1 MTADA
6 RVRWAWGSVVLI
18 SALLVGATAC
28 GEETASRSAPRGV
41 DGRSGPATA
50 PESPDAATCPP
61 SGLRITADEPDAAMG
76 LRAMTLTMSNCGEST
91 RTVSGYPDIRV
102 VGADG
107 TRLDVAVEPGAAS
120 ITRADPSFQAPPQ
133 PVTLPPGARAIA
145 GVVWRNTVTDGNGPA
160 ANGRYL
166 DVTPLTDQ
174 PAQHVQVPG
183 GLDVGNTGRVGT
195 APWCPAD

>member
-1 MTADA
+1 M
-6 RVRWAWGSVVLI
+6 LI

-28 GEETASRSAPRGV
+28 GQETASRSATRGV
-41 DGRSGPATA
+41 DGRSGPTTA

-61 SGLRITADEPDAAMG
+61 SGLRITADEPPDAAMG
-76 LRAMTLTMSNCGEST
+76 LRAMALTMSNCGEST

-107 TRLDVAVEPGAAS
+107 ARLDVAVEPGAAS
-120 ITRADPSFQAPPQ
+120 ITIADASFRAAPQ

-166 DVTPLTDQ
+166 DVAPLADQ

-195 APWCPAD
+195 APWRHAD